1 MMIHKF
7 KIGQM
12 VGYVG
17 QGTIRAARGEY
28 TITARLPADA
38 RGPQYRIKSKQEPHE
53 RLVVEGDLAAL

>member
-1 MMIHKF
+1 MTNHKY

-17 QGTIRAARGEY
+17 QGPIRAARGEY
-28 TITARLPADA
+28 TIIAKLPADT

-53 RLVVEGDLAAL
+53 RLVSEDDLSAI